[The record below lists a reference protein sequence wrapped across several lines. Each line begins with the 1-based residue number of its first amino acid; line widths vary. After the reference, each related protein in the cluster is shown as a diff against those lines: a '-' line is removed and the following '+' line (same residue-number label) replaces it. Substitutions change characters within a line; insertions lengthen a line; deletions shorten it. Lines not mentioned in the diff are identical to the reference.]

1 MKLARK
7 AGTTSEIWQVFIRDS
22 SKTDGSGLTG
32 LTSASS
38 GLTAYYHR
46 DTDTTATAITL
57 VTMTVGTFT
66 SSGFKEIDSTNMPG
80 WYQFCPPNAAL
91 AAGARSC
98 GFMLKGATNM
108 APMPIEVDLDA
119 QVDVTTWNGTAVA
132 APATAGIPDVN
143 VKNIN
148 NVATT
153 SVSTIN
159 ANVGTTQPTNFT
171 GTGASAYVQT
181 DIKSILG
188 TTSIGSPGYVGIDW
202 AHINAPTTSVNL
214 SGTLIE
220 GLDNAVTVS
229 GNVTVGGYAAGED
242 PATLVLGATA
252 SSWNTAG
259 TIGNKIN
266 SASAPTAAQ
275 VATQVWTDLTSGS
288 DFSTAGSI
296 GALLKANIDTN
307 IGSRLATSSYTTPPS
322 AASIATTV
330 WEDLTAGGD
339 FGTAGSIGK
348 LLSTFTFT
356 GANVNAQ
363 SSGNV
368 TVGGYASGQDP
379 ATLVL
384 DVAAS
389 SHNSAGSIGQKINS
403 AGGAADPLTNAVP
416 GSYGAGTAG
425 YVLGTYLNASVS
437 AIKTQTDKLIFD
449 ASNYVKTDPQ
459 TLVTANVT
467 EWGGTNVGS
476 MPYSGTPPTAAQI
489 ATQILTDTTGSDY
502 TTAGSLGYI
511 VKNNLD
517 TNVGS
522 RLAAS
527 SYTAPNNAG
536 ITSIV
541 NKLPANNIAD
551 ETLIIA
557 ATNSIIT
564 AVGSPMQAGTA
575 VTVATN
581 NDKTGYSLTQSFPT
595 NFAALGISVGGHISN
610 VDTLTTYTGNTP
622 QSGDNYARLGA
633 PAGASVSAD
642 IAACSHPGTAQTINT
657 TTAIPVTGNTANS
670 IADCLN
676 AARAQ
681 GLGKWVISGTTLT
694 LYGPDGTTVVK
705 AFTLDSATAP
715 TQRA

>member
-307 IGSRLATSSYTTPPS
+307 IGSRLATSGYTAPPS

-368 TVGGYASGQDP
+368 TVGGYAAGQDP

-384 DVAAS
+384 DVAAA
-389 SHNSAGSIGQKINS
+389 SHNTAGSIGQKINA
-403 AGGAADPLTNAVP
+403 AGGSADPLTNAVP

-437 AIKTQTDKLIFD
+437 AIKSQTDKLTFD
-449 ASNYVKTDPQ
+449 ASNFIKSDPQTSVTVSGNVTVGGYAAGEDPATLVWNALTASFSTAGSFGLLVKTD
-459 TLVTANVT
+459 
-467 EWGGTNVGS
+467 
-476 MPYSGTPPTAAQI
+476 
-489 ATQILTDTTGSDY
+489 
-502 TTAGSLGYI
+502 
-511 VKNNLD
+511 LD
-517 TNVGS
+517 TNIGS
-522 RLAAS
+522 RLATS
-527 SYTAPNNAG
+527 GYTAPNNAG